1 MNNIKLIIKRLER
14 LQMLLEE
21 EDRHQFAVDAW
32 NAIQLLKKT
41 DEQCE
46 FYNSISNVCERKEQE
61 GKMDAY
67 VLICMLSTA
76 FPNITCE
83 KCREAIERLV
93 NAGYHITGLDSVMPE
108 RTKTWA

>member
-46 FYNSISNVCERKEQE
+46 FYNSISNV
-61 GKMDAY
+61 
-67 VLICMLSTA
+67 
-76 FPNITCE
+76 
-83 KCREAIERLV
+83 
-93 NAGYHITGLDSVMPE
+93 
-108 RTKTWA
+108 